1 MLCRETELTTL
12 GRGHHV
18 GFYHFAVIFTT
29 NTIAGEKK
37 KNPRLDLLNTMPIEK
52 KKNDNRPQTKQ
63 EKERGGVRQ
72 ACARK
77 REMKGKAR
85 YTHKRSFLVNKNKQ
99 NFNVD
104 VKNNLQNRVASLGCK

>member
-18 GFYHFAVIFTT
+18 GFYHFAAIFTT

-52 KKNDNRPQTKQ
+52 KMTTDH
-63 EKERGGVRQ
+63 RQ
-72 ACARK
+72 SK
-77 REMKGKAR
+77 
-85 YTHKRSFLVNKNKQ
+85 
-99 NFNVD
+99 
-104 VKNNLQNRVASLGCK
+104 